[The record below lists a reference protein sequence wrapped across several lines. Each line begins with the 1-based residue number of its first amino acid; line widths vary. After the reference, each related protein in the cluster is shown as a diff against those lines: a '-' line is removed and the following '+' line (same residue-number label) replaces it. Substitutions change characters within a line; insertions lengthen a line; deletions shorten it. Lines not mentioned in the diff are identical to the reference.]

1 MFGSSFVAACRV
13 RRARRSLVG
22 GKRGR
27 LLPLRRRAAA
37 RMYLDVFKDGS
48 LVETYEL
55 SASKRVYRVGRQKG
69 SADIVL
75 EHGSISREQAT
86 LTVSASGTV
95 VVVDLRSAHGTKLSG
110 KAIEPNKPHTLPPGR
125 SLTFGQSTRVFK
137 LREGAASGFVSQP
150 GIGQAAAAASFVLDD
165 PRVQAVLAVLRNG
178 HAQCGERL
186 RPDGFVR
193 LHAVLGCGPVQRAG
207 CTEAELASLPAK
219 LQTHVGA
226 STDDDVHGHGTGEI
240 LLRALDDHAPE
251 MRVDTSLQL
260 TAVGAPD
267 FPTAS
272 LPDELTFCA
281 SFREW
286 NAVRS
291 HGCGAGRSPLAPV
304 RLCSKPPPRGFK
316 AASLGGKSA
325 DLIVVIRTRSLLA
338 EGLRLFRVD
347 REGAAEAAEGSG
359 GSGGSGE
366 GATAAASAASAS
378 SASSPPP
385 PGLEDLVCVG
395 DDESG
400 GAIGPWHFERVVNA
414 RDGSE
419 MMGAAEVEPL
429 REARAQKV
437 LSLAAA
443 AQAKLD
449 AERARQ
455 AKREE
460 KRLREEHAASLQA
473 DEPPAKRFNPY
484 LAHMGDGGDE
494 EDEDEG

>member
-1 MFGSSFVAACRV
+1 MHVRLLLFFVAACRV
-13 RRARRSLVG
+13 DPRAALVG

-240 LLRALDDHAPE
+240 LLRALDDNGDGKIQYKEFMGLARATGLDPKR
-251 MRVDTSLQL
+251 MRAKFVQRDLTDSGELSMKDMEQILTELRDEAIKKQVEGEERSAEERALQKYAQ
-260 TAVGAPD
+260 TTNPD
-267 FPTAS
+267 M
-272 LPDELTFCA
+272 
-281 SFREW
+281 
-286 NAVRS
+286 
-291 HGCGAGRSPLAPV
+291 
-304 RLCSKPPPRGFK
+304 SK
-316 AASLGGKSA
+316 L
-325 DLIVVIRTRSLLA
+325 V
-338 EGLRLFRVD
+338 EGL
-347 REGAAEAAEGSG
+347 
-359 GSGGSGE
+359 
-366 GATAAASAASAS
+366 
-378 SASSPPP
+378 
-385 PGLEDLVCVG
+385 
-395 DDESG
+395 
-400 GAIGPWHFERVVNA
+400 I
-414 RDGSE
+414 
-419 MMGAAEVEPL
+419 
-429 REARAQKV
+429 
-437 LSLAAA
+437 
-443 AQAKLD
+443 
-449 AERARQ
+449 
-455 AKREE
+455 
-460 KRLREEHAASLQA
+460 
-473 DEPPAKRFNPY
+473 
-484 LAHMGDGGDE
+484 
-494 EDEDEG
+494 